1 MGFFPTGVH
10 ADRGRGSFGS
20 GAIVSLRTA
29 STAGGGSSDV
39 PAQNALV
46 GWNDPP
52 GLEEAGVAGE
62 EVAARRM
69 QT

>member
-1 MGFFPTGVH
+1 MEFFSTGGH
-10 ADRGRGSFGS
+10 ADRGRGSFGI
-20 GAIVSLRTA
+20 GAIGSLITA

-52 GLEEAGVAGE
+52 GLVFVGMDRPVYQVEQGG
-62 EVAARRM
+62 
-69 QT
+69 